1 MAGQHELNGKANGV
15 SGHDSVTPLDVAPDL
30 SLDSPLDLDRVYSG
44 SRFLLLG
51 GTGFLGKIFWVLLLD
66 RFPDI
71 EKIFLVVRSSKGK
84 TTQER
89 FNDILLSDA
98 VRPLRDKYG
107 ESFEAFVRSKV
118 VPIDGEMSRPLCGV
132 DPALATEL
140 AGTLDA

>member
-1 MAGQHELNGKANGV
+1 MTEQDELNGKANGG
-15 SGHDSVTPLDVAPDL
+15 SGHDAVAARDVAPDGPVE
-30 SLDSPLDLDRVYSG
+30 SPLDLDRVYSG

-84 TTQER
+84 TTPER

-107 ESFEAFVRSKV
+107 ESFEAFVR
-118 VPIDGEMSRPLCGV
+118 
-132 DPALATEL
+132 
-140 AGTLDA
+140 